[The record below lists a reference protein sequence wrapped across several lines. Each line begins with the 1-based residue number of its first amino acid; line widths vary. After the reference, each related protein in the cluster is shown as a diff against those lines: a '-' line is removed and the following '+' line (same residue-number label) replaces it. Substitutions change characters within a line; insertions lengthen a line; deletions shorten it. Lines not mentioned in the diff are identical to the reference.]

1 MPKRTSTRLTKRTV
15 EQTQPNRHVWDS
27 EVPGFGVRG
36 LPAGG
41 SKFVFQFRTHG
52 GQQGKLTIG
61 SFPSMTVEEARRI
74 AREHRTEIERGGNP
88 SKARRAA
95 RAAPTVRELAMH
107 YCDVYAVQRGL
118 KPRTVKDARRLLER
132 YALPK
137 LGSHKAKDITP
148 ADVRKV
154 MSYAR
159 DGSGRYEANRLR
171 AVLSRMFTLA
181 IRENVRTD
189 NPCKGVEKY
198 QEDQRW
204 THLSDQEVQ
213 MLLDA
218 CDRHSDQNAACA
230 VRLLLFTGAR
240 LQEVIKASWD
250 QFDLERGVWE
260 KPSSHTKT
268 KLRHRVRLSK
278 TALSMLRRMR
288 ADDPEGDFLF
298 PGRKLGSPR
307 ADLNR
312 PWAAIC
318 KAAGLS
324 GYRRHDLRR
333 TTASFMLSEGA
344 DLTTVGKTL
353 GHTQASTTARYA
365 HLFEEVMQDGVD
377 KASER
382 MMRGRIAA

>member
-1 MPKRTSTRLTKRTV
+1 MPKRTRTRLTKRTV
-15 EQTQPNRHVWDS
+15 EETQPNRYVWDS

-36 LPAGG
+36 LPSGDR
-41 SKFVFQFRTHG
+41 KFVFQFRSLG
-52 GQQGKLTIG
+52 GPQGKLTIG
-61 SFPSMTVEEARRI
+61 SYPSMTVEEARRI
-74 AREHRTEIERGGNP
+74 AREHRTEVERGGNP
-88 SKARRAA
+88 SLGRRAE
-95 RAAPTVRELAMH
+95 RAAPTVREMAMH
-107 YCDVYAVQRGL
+107 YCDVYAAQRGL

-181 IRENVRTD
+181 IRENVRSD

-198 QEDQRW
+198 HEDQRW
-204 THLSDQEVQ
+204 THLCDQEVQ
-213 MLLDA
+213 ALLDA
-218 CDRHSDQNAACA
+218 CDRHSDQNAASA

-260 KPSSHTKT
+260 KPSHHTKT
-268 KLRHRVRLSK
+268 KLRHRARLSQ
-278 TALSMLRRMR
+278 TALSMLRQMR
-288 ADDPEGDFLF
+288 ADDPDGAFLF
-298 PGRKLGSPR
+298 PGRNPRSPR
-307 ADLNR
+307 SDLNR
-312 PWAAIC
+312 PWASIC
-318 KAAGLS
+318 KSAGLT
-324 GYRRHDLRR
+324 GYRLHDLRR

-344 DLTTVGKTL
+344 DLATVGKAL

-365 HLFEEVMQDGVD
+365 HLFEEVVQVGVD
-377 KASER
+377 RASER
-382 MMRGRIAA
+382 MMRGREAA